1 MKQVIVNIVK
11 STSAIVIVAIL
22 LFSTVSFLAAA
33 SPNYAR
39 STELNW
45 LEFKG
50 YVQIQPSYRE
60 LRSGGLY
67 HAARGQFNYRNTQ
80 DNSVY
85 YTSWGN
91 SKTDNKIYSREKI
104 VNDSLNLWAPD
115 ATFHYDFYWVDTT
128 LGGVWPVSQPV
139 FSE

>member
-60 LRSGGLY
+60 LRSGGLLPNL
-67 HAARGQFNYRNTQ
+67 ARVPAMRIRQ
-80 DNSVY
+80 
-85 YTSWGN
+85 
-91 SKTDNKIYSREKI
+91 KICPRRGWLFLLSALFVACEI
-104 VNDSLNLWAPD
+104 
-115 ATFHYDFYWVDTT
+115 
-128 LGGVWPVSQPV
+128 
-139 FSE
+139 